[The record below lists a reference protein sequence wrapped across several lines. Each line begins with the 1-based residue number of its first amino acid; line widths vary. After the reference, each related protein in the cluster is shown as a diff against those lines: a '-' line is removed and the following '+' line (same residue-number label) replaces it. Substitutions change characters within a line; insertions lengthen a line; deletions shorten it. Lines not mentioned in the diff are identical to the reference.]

1 MERSLIAK
9 RLFAALVPVIFL
21 LALAAPS
28 RASTVTTIPSYTDP
42 RGAMPARPGTL
53 RKALYGPFTVPAAT
67 SPSQP
72 GQLHNVPTSEPA
84 PCTNCRITDMM
95 PELVFSDGTTANM
108 QQGLLLHHVVFF
120 NPGSQALACANPI
133 SEPFW
138 GAGNERTPLH
148 LPTPYGYE
156 NNSANWN
163 MLTHLVNF
171 SNQPQTVYFQVVFRH
186 RSLSETEP
194 SRPVWLDIDGF
205 CNGGDSE
212 YTIPTG
218 YSDTHVD
225 WTSTVDARVI
235 NTWGHLHDVD
245 IMDSNPCQ
253 THCPERGG
261 GIALSAEVRGGPAAD
276 YFGPAPPNNPPPSDI
291 TGATLCRSEASYG
304 SSYGL
309 SHGGAGHLDTMSQC
323 GIFSD
328 VPPGAQPE
336 MFPASAG
343 YSFEGYPI
351 RTGQVI
357 RLHSEYLNNTGV
369 PKNDVMGIM
378 NLWLAFPNPGYA
390 RPKGASP
397 VRASLVPA
405 YKACSAA
412 NRTHGAPLAF
422 ASCNPPVQESTYL
435 TVGSPDANATPVNMS
450 GSVTATVVAGN
461 AATTADEADI
471 RFVTSITDVR
481 RRSNLADY
489 TGQLSVNPTLRIT
502 DRYNGPSEVGTG
514 QDVLNYSVTVPCVA
528 TASGTIGGT
537 CSGTTTAD
545 AIAPG
550 TVRENRRA
558 IWQLGQIRV
567 FDGGADGVVST
578 QDNTLFAVQGVFVP

>member
-1 MERSLIAK
+1 MEGTLIA
-9 RLFAALVPVIFL
+9 RRMVAALVPVILL
-21 LALAAPS
+21 LALVEPS

-84 PCTNCRITDMM
+84 PCTNCAITDMM
-95 PELVFSDGTTANM
+95 PELVFGDGTTANM

-120 NPGSQALACANPI
+120 NPGAQGISCPT

-138 GAGNERTPLH
+138 GAGNERSPLH

-156 NNSANWN
+156 NHSANWS

-171 SNQPQTVYFQVVFRH
+171 NNQPQTVYFQVVSRH
-186 RSLSETEP
+186 RPLSETEP
-194 SRPVWLDIDGF
+194 SRPVWLDIDSF
-205 CNGGDSE
+205 CNGGNSE

-218 YSDTHVD
+218 YSDAHVD

-235 NTWGHLHDVD
+235 SVWAHMHDVD
-245 IMDSNPCQ
+245 IMDPTPCQ
-253 THCPERGG
+253 THCASEGG
-261 GIALSAEVRGGPAAD
+261 GIALSAEVIGGPASD
-276 YFGPAPPNNPPPSDI
+276 YFGPVPPNNPPPGDI
-291 TGATLCRSEASYG
+291 TGATLCRSEANYG
-304 SSYGL
+304 TPYGL
-309 SHGGAGHLDTMSQC
+309 AHGGAGHLDTQGAC

-328 VPPGAQPE
+328 IPANAQDE
-336 MFPASAG
+336 MFPPNAA

-351 RTGQVI
+351 RNGQMI

-369 PKNDVMGIM
+369 SKNDVMGIM
-378 NLWLAFPNPGYA
+378 NLWLAFPDPGYP

-397 VRASLVPA
+397 LRAALVPA
-405 YKACSAA
+405 YKACTTA
-412 NRTHGAPLAF
+412 NRTHGAPLAHP
-422 ASCNPPVQESTYL
+422 SCSPPVQESTYL
-435 TVGSPDANATPVNMS
+435 TVGSPDANQTAVNMS

-471 RFVTSITDVR
+471 RFSTSITDVR

-502 DRYNGPSEVGTG
+502 DRYNGPSEVGTV
-514 QDVLNYSVTVPCVA
+514 QDVLNYSITVPCAA
-528 TASGTIGGT
+528 TTSTTIGGT

-545 AIAPG
+545 AITPG

-558 IWQLGQIRV
+558 IWQLGQVRV